1 MPTPEELARENIDKQ
16 LEACGWTVQS
26 RVEMNLYAGRGI
38 AVREFP
44 LSTGEADYL
53 LFVDWKAVGVVEAKH
68 EGVTLSGVADQAAKY
83 SVGLPANIPHVT
95 LPLPFLYESTGV
107 ETFFRDERDP
117 EPRSRR
123 VFTFHRPEALAE
135 WIDVGM
141 GLASARDAAYTQRA
155 GASPAPTMATLRGR
169 LKDMPNQFPLIATGL
184 WGAQVEAINNLEKS

>member
-1 MPTPEELARENIDKQ
+1 MPTPEELARINIDRQ
-16 LEACGWTVQS
+16 LTACGWTVQS
-26 RVEMNLYAGRGI
+26 RSEMNLYIARGI

-53 LFVDWKAVGVVEAKH
+53 LFVDRKGVGVVEARP

-107 ETFFRDERDP
+107 VTFFRDERDP

-123 VFTFHRPEALAE
+123 VFTFHRPETLAE
-135 WIDVGM
+135 RVSDVGTDGVRPDNKEGRM
-141 GLASARDAAYTQRA
+141 PSA
-155 GASPAPTMATLRGR
+155 PTLRGR
-169 LKDMPNQFPLIATGL
+169 LRDMPPQF
-184 WGAQVEAINNLEKS
+184 